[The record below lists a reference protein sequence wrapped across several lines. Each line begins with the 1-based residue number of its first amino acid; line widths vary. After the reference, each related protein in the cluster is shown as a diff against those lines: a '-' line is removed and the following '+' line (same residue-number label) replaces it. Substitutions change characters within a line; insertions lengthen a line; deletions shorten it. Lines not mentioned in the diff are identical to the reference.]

1 MLRKYSS
8 ELISYGY
15 YIQSIGLLLDLE
27 FYHHLGLG
35 QVDIMGM
42 GAAADQN
49 GILDVVARGTE

>member
-1 MLRKYSS
+1 MENTFKVVVFAYRP
-8 ELISYGY
+8 I
-15 YIQSIGLLLDLE
+15 
-27 FYHHLGLG
+27 LGLG